1 MEILNDNQLHNT
13 INKITDTKTL
23 FSMTGFSP
31 KKSPYKNK
39 RDELISEAVKDINLL
54 RIGSKFKPLT
64 ARLLAIKC
72 NRNPFLKSNGEL
84 ELVLKECAK
93 KRSYAKLFWI
103 LK

>member
-1 MEILNDNQLHNT
+1 MPSDQEVYNT
-13 INKITDTKTL
+13 VNKISNTKSL
-23 FSMTGFSP
+23 FSMSGISI
-31 KKSPYKNK
+31 KKSLYKNY
-39 RDELISEAVKDINLL
+39 RDELIGEAVKDINSL
-54 RIGSKFKPLT
+54 RSKTKFKPLT
-64 ARLLAIKC
+64 ARLLAIKI